1 MKAHLVP
8 IQGEEM
14 ANVLKHMKWTL
25 LGEIIP
31 ARFVALL
38 AIISFCDLVCINIL
52 HGLIRTG
59 SW

>member
-8 IQGEEM
+8 IQEEEM
-14 ANVLKHMKWTL
+14 AKASKNMKWIR

-38 AIISFCDLVCINIL
+38 AIISFCDLVYVNIL
-52 HGLIRTG
+52 HSLIRTG